1 VETTEAGGAEEETMR
16 RSSLGRESA
25 KIAVGTALCALLAMA
40 CGSADP
46 GDGVVDPGVGPHA
59 YRGTYEVP
67 ISPELRDAAR
77 FEVDEIEWSVIEGTA
92 RLAYK
97 LPVGLVGTSL
107 RVDFVGPLD
116 LASGKG
122 ELTGE
127 AGSSACTVGEP
138 HVVCKE
144 TMPGLLPIEVDFDRV
159 RKLAEREYPGPAQ
172 DRVDVATTFMNDPIG
187 VARVDLRA
195 PTVPG
200 EIELEAE

>member
-1 VETTEAGGAEEETMR
+1 VKRIEAGERVVETMR
-16 RSSLGRESA
+16 TSSLGRKSA
-25 KIAVGTALCALLAMA
+25 KTAVGTALCALLAMA

-46 GDGVVDPGVGPHA
+46 ADAVVDAGVGPHA

-67 ISPELRDAAR
+67 ISPELRAAAT
-77 FEVDEIEWSVIEGTA
+77 FDVDEIEWSAIEGKA

-107 RVDFVGPLD
+107 RVDFVGHVD
-116 LASGKG
+116 QVSGSG

-127 AGSSACTVGEP
+127 AGSSACTIGEAY
-138 HVVCKE
+138 VVCKE
-144 TMPGLLPIEVDFDRV
+144 TMPGLLPIDVDFDLV

-172 DRVDVATTFMNDPIG
+172 DRVDVATKFMNDPIG

-195 PTVPG
+195 PSVAG
-200 EIELEAE
+200 EIELETE